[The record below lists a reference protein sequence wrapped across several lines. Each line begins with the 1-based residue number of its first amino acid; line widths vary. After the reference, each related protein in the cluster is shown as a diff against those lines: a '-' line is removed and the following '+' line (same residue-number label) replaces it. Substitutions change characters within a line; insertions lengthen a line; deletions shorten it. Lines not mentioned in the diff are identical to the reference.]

1 MGVGKF
7 LKRGVAAL
15 AVALGLAL
23 PAWEHASAQ
32 EPKAMSEAFER
43 FRYSF
48 FEDKYSARDGLDTMS
63 LARLEGEER
72 ATAEDL
78 LIRYLPDARGIIGLG
93 VLRSHRA
100 EPHLVA
106 LFENER
112 RMEARSKRPG
122 REKWSPRRLM
132 YVADALLRIRFDPR
146 WSAAVIE
153 VLPSA
158 KQWTDRLAAA
168 EALVHAP
175 DPDAVRALTRA
186 LDDPHNLVRHHAARA
201 LILLHGLPAE
211 PDGKEHM
218 MYRVMSDEA
227 ARREGGKRD
236 ILAAV
241 AGRAIVTK

>member
-1 MGVGKF
+1 
-7 LKRGVAAL
+7 
-15 AVALGLAL
+15 
-23 PAWEHASAQ
+23 
-32 EPKAMSEAFER
+32 MSEAFER

-48 FEDKYSARDGLDTMS
+48 FEDKYSARDGLDTTS

-100 EPHLVA
+100 EAHLVA

-122 REKWSPRRLM
+122 REKWSPRRLL

-158 KQWTDRLAAA
+158 EQWTDRMAAA

-175 DPDAVRALTRA
+175 DPDAVRALAKA
-186 LDDPHNLVRHHAARA
+186 LDDSHNLVRHHAARA
-201 LILLHGLPAE
+201 LLLLHGLPAE
-211 PDGKEHM
+211 PDGREHM

-236 ILAAV
+236 VLAAI
-241 AGRAIVTK
+241 AGRAIVTTQPISHPV